1 MACFDVRCLCST
13 RSQDSGDS
21 LSGPHAVERKE
32 VSDGDPKYIG
42 KGDSHVGKVFERSCS
57 VEHDMQEVASLSIM
71 DYIMFNW
78 DRVIYNQGYTGNIFS
93 AGGPNEPFNFLY
105 IDNAQQFIQA
115 LKYKGDQYLTAE
127 PEMVSKVSW
136 CIGSN
141 QW

>member
-1 MACFDVRCLCST
+1 
-13 RSQDSGDS
+13 
-21 LSGPHAVERKE
+21 
-32 VSDGDPKYIG
+32 
-42 KGDSHVGKVFERSCS
+42 
-57 VEHDMQEVASLSIM
+57 MQEVASLSIM

-115 LKYKGDQYLTAE
+115 LKYKGDQYLTEE

-136 CIGSN
+136 CI
-141 QW
+141 